1 MPRTGGEITRAK
13 ILETAER
20 LFSEKGFD
28 ATSIDSISKSVG
40 INKAT
45 IYYHFKD
52 KNDILISLYEGIMAD
67 LNRHL
72 NKEQVAG
79 KSLQDKI
86 KEEIKYL
93 QGKRKLLSIL
103 MMEAL
108 KDNNTNQALFL
119 CAKSVIKSEMDEALS
134 EKGFD
139 SPRHEQLY
147 KLHEFF
153 TGFIPLVTF
162 IIFQDKWI
170 KSFNGSKKTSVDDF
184 IEVFTKTHLATH
196 LT

>member
-1 MPRTGGEITRAK
+1 MPRTGGEITKAK

-52 KNDILISLYEGIMAD
+52 KNDILISLYEGIIED
-67 LNRHL
+67 LNHHL
-72 NKEQVAG
+72 NKEQVSN
-79 KSLQDKI
+79 KSLQEKI
-86 KEEIKYL
+86 KEEIGYL
-93 QGKRKLLSIL
+93 QSKRKLLSIL

-108 KDNNTNQALFL
+108 KDSNTNHALFL
-119 CAKSVIKSEMDEALS
+119 CAKSVIKSEMDETLS

-139 SPRHEQLY
+139 NPHHEQLY
-147 KLHEFF
+147 NIYEFF
-153 TGFIPLVTF
+153 TGFIPLVAF
-162 IIFQDKWI
+162 IVFQDKWI
-170 KSFNGSKKTSVDDF
+170 RLFNGNKKNMVDDF
-184 IEVFTKTHLATH
+184 IEIFSKTHLAAQIT
-196 LT
+196 

>member
-1 MPRTGGEITRAK
+1 MPRTGGEITKAK

-67 LNRHL
+67 LNHHL
-72 NKEQVAG
+72 NKEQVAR
-79 KSLQDKI
+79 KSLQEKI

-93 QGKRKLLSIL
+93 QSKRKLLSIL

-108 KDNNTNQALFL
+108 KDKNTNHALFL
-119 CAKSVIKSEMDEALS
+119 CAKSVIQSEMEERLS

-139 SPRHEQLY
+139 NPHHEQLY
-147 KLHEFF
+147 NLHEFF
-153 TGFIPLVTF
+153 TGFIPLIAF

-170 KSFNGSKKTSVDDF
+170 KLFNGSKKNSVDDF
-184 IEVFTKTHLATH
+184 IEIFTKTHLATH
-196 LT
+196 LA